1 MAMSKLP
8 LHFGLG
14 SALRKHRKEKGM
26 TQEQLAADAGLSIP
40 TVRLLERTH
49 GNLASW
55 DNALRAIRLEIVGRN
70 LPAGETLGKSIA
82 ALRRSRGFTQRSLAE
97 FIGVT
102 QPTILALERHGRG
115 RLEILDRVLG
125 RLGAGAYLIGSGEK
139 KAFFTHAGN
148 ASTHHG
154 WETPSAILETLYAVF
169 GKFDL
174 DPCSP
179 RRTRP
184 PVRAKVHYTVE
195 DDGLSLPWHGVVF
208 VNPPYGRELPRWV
221 AKARS
226 EVERKAAKVVVALIP
241 ARTDTHYWHNHV
253 AGKAD
258 VYFLRGRL
266 RFGANGQSQSA
277 PFPSALAIW
286 GADAVIVE
294 KLDAA
299 FPDAWKT
306 GSTSR
311 LQGTDQVTE

>member
-1 MAMSKLP
+1 MRRAHLVPFAFVLASARFTAAAPVPTLEHTGCTTAANCAYFLEP
-8 LHFGLG
+8 SFGVRSG
-14 SALRKHRKEKGM
+14 GKP
-26 TQEQLAADAGLSIP
+26 LSIAELTQTMRP
-40 TVRLLERTH
+40 SDLQVSPEGKRV
-49 GNLASW
+49 AF
-55 DNALRAIRLEIVGRN
+55 
-70 LPAGETLGKSIA
+70 TL
-82 ALRRSRGFTQRSLAE
+82 TQRSLAE

-125 RLGAGAYLIGSGEK
+125 RLGAGAYLIASGEK

-154 WETPSAILETLYAVF
+154 WETPTAILETLYAVF

-184 PVRAKVHYTVE
+184 PVRAKVHYTAE

-226 EVERKAAKVVVALIP
+226 EVERKSAKVVVALIP
-241 ARTDTHYWHNHV
+241 ARTDTHYWHDHI

-266 RFGANGQSQSA
+266 RFGADGQSQSA
-277 PFPSALAIW
+277 PFPSAIAIW
-286 GADAVIVE
+286 GANPVMVE

-306 GSTSR
+306 GTASR
-311 LQGTDQVTE
+311 LQGQDPLSQ

>member
-1 MAMSKLP
+1 MNKLP

-14 SALRKHRKEKGM
+14 SALRKHRKEKGV
-26 TQEQLAADAGLSIP
+26 TQEALATKAGLSIP

-49 GNLASW
+49 GNLTSLF
-55 DNALRAIRLEIVGRN
+55 DVLRVLDLEITGRN

-82 ALRRSRGFTQRSLAE
+82 ALRKSRGFTQRSLAGLV
-97 FIGVT
+97 GVT
-102 QPTILALERHGRG
+102 QPTILALEKYVRG
-115 RLEILDRVLG
+115 RVEMLDRVFC

-139 KAFFTHAGN
+139 KSFFTHAGN
-148 ASTHHG
+148 SSTHHG
-154 WETPSAILETLYAVF
+154 WETPSELLETLYAVF

-184 PVRAKVHYTVE
+184 PVRARMHYTAE

-208 VNPPYGRELPRWV
+208 VNPPYGRELSRWV

-226 EVERKAAKVVVALIP
+226 EVEQRIAKVVVALIP
-241 ARTDTHYWHNHV
+241 ARTDTHYWHDHV

-286 GADAVIVE
+286 GADAVMVE

-299 FPDAWKT
+299 FPDAWKART
-306 GSTSR
+306 TSS
-311 LQGTDQVTE
+311 LQGTNRPP